1 MQLLPTHTGNPNKY
15 IRIATYN
22 LVKYLTDEDYPD
34 DLLLR
39 EWALND
45 SISKYPRLFKEDY
58 ETIPNIFK

>member
-22 LVKYLTDEDYPD
+22 LVKYLTNEGYVGDI
-34 DLLLR
+34 LLR
-39 EWALND
+39 KWTTED

-58 ETIPNIFK
+58 ETI